1 MPSTRT
7 GEVGSNVPTNSER
20 TIVRR
25 GSSRKLDTNQSMVA
39 ILWIISLVNKS
50 MELRSFL
57 SELVPRNLTGIVAV
71 IVSEPRTVSSKRVD
85 YTVLDKP
92 HSLNFL
98 DLSF

>member
-1 MPSTRT
+1 MSSSRT

-25 GSSRKLDTNQSMVA
+25 GCSRKLDTNQSMVA

-50 MELRSFL
+50 MGLRSFL

-71 IVSEPRTVSSKRVD
+71 FVFGPRTASSKRVD
-85 YTVLDKP
+85 STVR
-92 HSLNFL
+92 
-98 DLSF
+98 